1 MADVIP
7 YRFKLRGGTAAEW
20 TSANPV
26 LLAREP
32 GIETNTGA
40 IKIGD
45 GVRAWN
51 SLPYSGRNTQTLLAE
66 ADDATVTRLAA
77 EDLPNLRTRVTTL
90 ENSGV
95 GGSTYNDTQLRSDM
109 ATADTATLNAAKAH
123 TTGITDPLT
132 TRVETIEAR
141 PKNVVL
147 TQAAYDAL
155 ATKDAN
161 TLYFIRS

>member
-1 MADVIP
+1 MAEVIP

-20 TSANPV
+20 ASANPV

-32 GIETNTGA
+32 GIETDTLA

-45 GVRAWN
+45 GTRPWN
-51 SLPYSGRNTQTLLAE
+51 QLPYSGRNTQTLLAE
-66 ADDATVTRLAA
+66 ADSAAVTRINALGVPALA
-77 EDLPNLRTRVTTL
+77 NRVTTL
-90 ENSGV
+90 ESTGV
-95 GGSTYNDTQLRSDM
+95 GGTTYNDTQLRSDM
-109 ATADTATLNAAKAH
+109 AAADTTTLNSAKSY
-123 TTGITDPLT
+123 TTGITGPLT
-132 TRVETIEAR
+132 TRVENIEAR

-147 TQAAYDAL
+147 TQAQYDAL